1 MPSEA
6 VAPIS
11 TPRGGFALFRG
22 RHARHKRRIVMAA
35 KLEPEQFE
43 RVRADLLLR
52 LSKCGTVDHNQ
63 LGDVLRRHAF
73 ERVTHQ
79 EVRQRLRYPEANM
92 DGCERMPEGVA
103 SHRQAGARGHL
114 ATAGEDQVRVDYL
127 MVRLLTLDHADLT
140 ALHSLHTL
148 HCYGLGWRVDGQTD
162 GVFNL
167 PGHRKRDVLTGL
179 RVRYRERARLAVDIL
194 SADASRLPGP
204 TAGQQTEQKISA
216 MNRRR
221 DVIPCR
227 APLLDVFRRERDLS
241 GLFLVPTHRRGRDP
255 VTGQAPLP
263 SVPSVATA
271 LRRVPPPL

>member
-79 EVRQRLRYPEANM
+79 EVRQRLRYPQANM
-92 DGCERMPEGVA
+92 DGFERMPERVA
-103 SHRQAGARGHL
+103 SHRQARARGHL

-162 GVFNL
+162 GGFNL

-179 RVRYRERARLAVDIL
+179 RVRYREPARRAADIL
-194 SADASRLPGP
+194 SANASRLPGP
-204 TAGQQTEQKISA
+204 TAGKQTEQKISA

-221 DVIPCR
+221 DVIPCPAPLLASFRRSHGLRPPSLFRLRPPTR
-227 APLLDVFRRERDLS
+227 APLT
-241 GLFLVPTHRRGRDP
+241 P
-255 VTGQAPLP
+255 Q
-263 SVPSVATA
+263 
-271 LRRVPPPL
+271 